1 MSIAEKQ
8 QATPNRVVVAM
19 SGGVD
24 SSVAAALLIEQGYD
38 VVGVTIKTYNYDDV
52 GGNALNESSCCS
64 LEGINDARLVA
75 SQLGFPH
82 YVLDFT
88 EPFQKEVIDNFKSEY
103 LAGRTPNPCVI
114 CNRKIKWEELIRKAL
129 LLGASQI
136 ATGHF
141 AKIRYDEERKRFILS
156 RGKDNS
162 KDQSYALWGLTQEM
176 LSRTLFP
183 LGDLTKVEVRELA
196 KKFGLK
202 TASKSESFEICF
214 IADNNYERFL
224 KEQIPELAKK
234 VADGDLVFNQKVVAK
249 HRGYPFYTIGQRKG
263 IGTAFGEPVYVTEID
278 AVTNTVT
285 LGRENDLFHT
295 ELIATQVNLI
305 SVAKLTEDLG
315 VIAKVRYK
323 DEGSA
328 AIINYYDTDRIK
340 VTFDKP
346 KRAITAGQSVVM
358 YDGNDLVGGGVIERV
373 VI

>member
-1 MSIAEKQ
+1 MSIDGNIPALSNK
-8 QATPNRVVVAM
+8 VVVAM

-24 SSVAAALLIEQGYD
+24 SSVAAALLVEQGYD
-38 VVGVTIKTYNYDDV
+38 VVGITIKTYNYDEV

-75 SQLGFPH
+75 SHLGFPH
-82 YVLDFT
+82 YVIDFT

-141 AKIRYDEERKRFILS
+141 AKVRYDEGRKRFILS
-156 RGKDNS
+156 RGKDDS

-176 LSRTLFP
+176 LCRTFFP
-183 LGDLTKVEVRELA
+183 LENLTKLEVREHA

-224 KEQIPELAKK
+224 KEQIPELGKK
-234 VADGDLVFNQKVVAK
+234 VADGNLVFNQKVVAK
-249 HRGYPFYTIGQRKG
+249 HRGYPFYTIGQRKR

-278 AVTNTVT
+278 AATNTVT
-285 LGRENDLFHT
+285 LGRENDLFHKD
-295 ELIATQVNLI
+295 LIAAQVNLI
-305 SVAKLTEDLG
+305 SVATLTEDLR
-315 VIAKVRYK
+315 VIAKIRYK
-323 DEGSA
+323 DEGSPA
-328 AIINYYDTDRIK
+328 TVKYYDTDRIK

-346 KRAITAGQSVVM
+346 KRAITPGQSVVM

-373 VI
+373 GV

>member
-141 AKIRYDEERKRFILS
+141 AKVRYDEARKRFILS

-234 VADGDLVFNQKVVAK
+234 VADGNLVFNQKVVAK

-263 IGTAFGEPVYVTEID
+263 IGTAFGEPVYVTEIN

-305 SVAKLTEDLG
+305 SAATLTEDLG

-328 AIINYYDTDRIK
+328 AIVKYYDTDRIK

-346 KRAITAGQSVVM
+346 KRAITPGQSIVM
-358 YDGNDLVGGGVIERV
+358 YDGNDLVGGGVIEKL
-373 VI
+373 IA